1 MPHPSIII
9 LNRILFIVF
18 FVAVNT
24 FLSTSAHAK
33 EQTQTKVIE
42 MIGTGTSPGDDVA
55 KSRDQAISN
64 SLVSA
69 VGWVVAELIPD
80 DSLVKNFQ
88 TLNKIIYTNTDKFVL
103 DYKVLTGSVSGNAYR
118 VIVRATV
125 SIDMIK
131 QQLINA
137 EIMAV
142 KKSMPKILF
151 LIAEQNLE
159 AISPIYWWGKDF
171 FPIKIASENV
181 MAVKMREQ
189 GISIID
195 HDDFEQVEAKVNK
208 PNLTNLEAIKL
219 GIAFEADI
227 VIVGQAIAQRA
238 PNKMGDNIGSF
249 KGDVE
254 ASAIRI
260 DTQTQIA
267 STFQTAVTMNSDKIK
282 GGRSA
287 LTEAAWLS
295 GEELASQIIFAWQK
309 ENHKNAR
316 VEIFVA
322 GTKNLANFVEF
333 RKVLN
338 DLPGIQGMQLKE
350 MKANEA
356 TIAADFKG
364 NAKELAD
371 TLMLKT
377 FDSFGINIYGIS
389 QNRLKIQIIPIY
401 YESNKLKANKP

>member
-1 MPHPSIII
+1 MHRPSTII

-24 FLSTSAHAK
+24 FLSTSAHSK

-55 KSRDQAISN
+55 KARDQAISN

-69 VGWVVAELIPD
+69 VGWVVAELLPD
-80 DSLVKNFQ
+80 DSLVKNFEK
-88 TLNKIIYTNTDKFVL
+88 LDEIIYKNTDKFVL
-103 DYKVLTGSVSGNAYR
+103 DYKVLTGSVSENAYR
-118 VIVRATV
+118 VMVQATV
-125 SIDMIK
+125 SIDIIK
-131 QQLINA
+131 QQLISA

-142 KKSMPKILF
+142 KKSTPKILF
-151 LIAEQNLE
+151 LIAEHNLE
-159 AISPIYWWGKDF
+159 AIFPIYWWGKDF

-181 MAVKMREQ
+181 MAVKMGEQ
-189 GISIID
+189 GFSIID
-195 HDDFEQVEAKVNK
+195 PDDFERAEAKVNK
-208 PNLTNLEAIKL
+208 PDLTNQEAIKL

-227 VIVGQAIAQRA
+227 VIVGKAIAQKA
-238 PNKMGDNIGSF
+238 PNTMGDDIGSF
-249 KGDVE
+249 KGVIE
-254 ASAIRI
+254 ARAIRT

-267 STFQTAVTMNSDKIK
+267 STFQAAVTMNSDKIQ

-295 GEELASQIIFAWQK
+295 GEELASQIILAWQK
-309 ENHKNAR
+309 ENHKNVR
-316 VEIFVA
+316 IDINVT
-322 GTKNLANFVEF
+322 GTKNLANFVNF

-356 TIAADFKG
+356 TIAAHFHG
-364 NAKELAD
+364 NAKELAE
-371 TLMLKT
+371 TLMIKT
-377 FDSFGINIYGIS
+377 FDSFGINIYEIS
-389 QNRLKIQIIPIY
+389 QNFLRIQLIPIY
-401 YESNKLKANKP
+401 FESNQLKTQ